1 MHVLQLLEFQNLP
14 LPNRV
19 QLLSGQNESLRCY
32 PTSQI
37 YLDDLWLL
45 VNPSEIQLVNLE
57 ERHELDRQ
65 HGLQQGPRWTL
76 DKATVKK
83 FGNYVGLPK

>member
-1 MHVLQLLEFQNLP
+1 
-14 LPNRV
+14 V
-19 QLLSGQNESLRCY
+19 QLLIGQNESLRCY
-32 PTSQI
+32 PISPI

-57 ERHELDRQ
+57 AHPELDRQ
-65 HGLQQGPRWTL
+65 HGLQQGPQLIL
-76 DKATVKK
+76 DKAKAKK